1 MKRIAQI
8 AILLAVSAA
17 PAFAG
22 TPPPVVTPEPASIAL
37 IAAGLAAVG
46 AGAMWRSRRNKK

>member
-1 MKRIAQI
+1 MKRFAQV
-8 AILLAVSAA
+8 AILLVVTAA

-22 TPPPVVTPEPASIAL
+22 TPPVVTPEPASVAL

-46 AGAMWRSRRNKK
+46 AGAMWRARRNKK